1 MTKQQLAFA
10 LEANLRVELSAK
22 RAQCAVLAKMEAL
35 VSAGDP
41 AELETAAEEL
51 ALELDVALERA
62 RVREH
67 ILAKLAEEL
76 DVSPARV
83 EGVAEALGQE
93 GARLHEQREQLRIVC
108 AESLARGRRVAVLV
122 RAHGALVEEALGR
135 FLAPDPTG
143 ALLGRGSL
151 VDASA

>member
-1 MTKQQLAFA
+1 MTAHQLAFA

-22 RAQCAVLAKMEAL
+22 RAQCAVLAKMETL
-35 VSAGDP
+35 VHAADP
-41 AELETAAEEL
+41 TELEAAAAEL
-51 ALELDVALERA
+51 ALELDVAVERA
-62 RVREH
+62 RVRDR
-67 ILAKLAEEL
+67 ILDKLAQEL
-76 DVSPARV
+76 GVVPARV
-83 EGVAEALGQE
+83 ELVAQALGAD
-93 GARLHEQREQLRIVC
+93 GARLHEQRAVLREVC

-135 FLAPDPTG
+135 FLAPDPAG